1 MTLLSFCKYIINLK
15 LDDKYTKYV
24 LDNLI
29 LFKFINPNVIT
40 LIGLLA
46 DFFILYFLINKLLF
60 FLALSLFIRYSA
72 DCLDGAVARKFNKTS
87 KLGGYLDT
95 INDIMLISLYTS
107 FLYWN
112 KFNNLKYTKLLFV
125 TLIISLVLYFKKE
138 DLMHDHSNLKS
149 NNYGVIK
156 GTIQFM
162 TNNSIFVFILAIIY
176 NSYYLN

>member
-46 DFFILYFLINKLLF
+46 DFFILYFLINNLLF

-72 DCLDGAVARKFNKTS
+72 DCLDGAVARKYKKVS
-87 KLGGYLDT
+87 DLGGMLDT
-95 INDIMLISLYTS
+95 LADNTLIFVVIYGIFFLLGSKNFYIPILIVFLNLLYLFKKKAIVHHANVKKKVKGDFFHNFYGYFVNNNV
-107 FLYWN
+107 FLYLGI
-112 KFNNLKYTKLLFV
+112 F
-125 TLIISLVLYFKKE
+125 LIF
-138 DLMHDHSNLKS
+138 
-149 NNYGVIK
+149 
-156 GTIQFM
+156 
-162 TNNSIFVFILAIIY
+162 FILI
-176 NSYYLN
+176 N

>member
-72 DCLDGAVARKFNKTS
+72 DCLDGAVARKYKKVYS
-87 KLGGYLDT
+87 VVCDT
-95 INDIMLISLYTS
+95 LADNTLIFVVIYGIFFIRFKKFLYTDLT
-107 FLYWN
+107 FL
-112 KFNNLKYTKLLFV
+112 NL
-125 TLIISLVLYFKKE
+125 LYLFKKKRR
-138 DLMHDHSNLKS
+138 S
-149 NNYGVIK
+149 
-156 GTIQFM
+156 
-162 TNNSIFVFILAIIY
+162 
-176 NSYYLN
+176 SY